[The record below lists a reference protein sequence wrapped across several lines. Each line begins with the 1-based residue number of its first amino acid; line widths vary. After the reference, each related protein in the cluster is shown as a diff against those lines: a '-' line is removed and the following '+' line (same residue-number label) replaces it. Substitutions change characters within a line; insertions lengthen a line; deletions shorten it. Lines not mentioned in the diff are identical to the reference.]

1 MKIPLR
7 IKPISVLTTPS
18 GYEHGAPLSDIG
30 EEELTPRSRIS
41 RRSVSSSHGAPPSP
55 TPNDRNHK
63 KRMSDEMSTNS
74 DPGDWENFDSSK
86 MMTGRLAADVAKQAD
101 EELEG
106 VESKRNSIILAG
118 AEDSDEMAI
127 LNAKAERILANA
139 RKRLTHMEDN
149 LSKARHS
156 VLWSPRSSPNISEQ
170 MHQPAGGLYRSI
182 SLASTGRRA
191 KAFPVKTSPVA
202 HSRGSSDTTTNT
214 GLKRLSM
221 IAEARAAS
229 AQEYRRRNESP
240 LVSRLSPVVRQYG
253 HSPASSRS
261 VNSPMRTLEEED
273 DSSST
278 TKTSPESSAPKS
290 LGLGINTMAQ
300 QTQED
305 LTMRASP
312 TSPTHHVR
320 PTSATST
327 RSIKDQMSDLRLRI
341 ADLKNKTQA
350 DKERRQ
356 SVQSRNTPS
365 PFTNGSNPEN
375 WYASAPGYTET
386 GSPLSTNAG
395 VGWSPNHE
403 KKMSLDAQLTPV
415 TPQASRF
422 LDQEPPSTADTQR
435 FDARTDVNTPNL
447 HKRDIEVAPEVA
459 DGEDSIIQE
468 SVYEDAEQNFDD
480 GDQVAT
486 SEEEQI
492 YLNEVLQESLDD
504 VEPEVPEIPEHYM
517 NPEGGESERHEDR
530 LDAFDYENMFL
541 HSAMGNYTGGAR
553 SRSPSTVSETS
564 SVATRRAEP
573 RTRTPTTGHNEDE
586 DALSERGEGSDG
598 YVIDENDDARGP
610 SRNLETPRPYSA
622 AHNDQSSL
630 ETPRSLPAPSRPW
643 MHTRTTSVESNST
656 VATFATATEGN
667 GDESGDEDPYE
678 ILSWGN
684 DTASAFPQP
693 PIGSPLKQTPAQ
705 HIAGAWPT
713 PPMST
718 RAPQHPIFDNTTH
731 PHHPNL
737 HILTNNAYIP
747 PHSNGVP
754 TPAQTPLPPSTSNSS
769 RTTSA
774 VASPITSTSYHYSR
788 PSTSSHSTT
797 STSQL
802 STSQHSLRS
811 HNLPPSHAHPSRP
824 TTATSTDHPA
834 NTEILME
841 SLIKLA
847 DPDFTIHGGGND
859 GTTGKGS
866 AFADVDK
873 DLVLGLLRAVGAVCD
888 GVLKAERRADMDG
901 VRELRRRLARGRGVL
916 EGGLSGGEDA
926 AERD

>member
-7 IKPISVLTTPS
+7 IKPLSVLTTPF

-30 EEELTPRSRIS
+30 EEELTPRSKIN
-41 RRSVSSSHGAPPSP
+41 RRSVSPSPGAPPSP
-55 TPNDRNHK
+55 TPNVRNHK
-63 KRMSDEMSTNS
+63 NRMSDEISTSS

-106 VESKRNSIILAG
+106 VESKRNSMILAG
-118 AEDSDEMAI
+118 AEDSDEMAV

-170 MHQPAGGLYRSI
+170 MHHPAGGLYRSI

-202 HSRGSSDTTTNT
+202 HSRGSSDTITNT

-240 LVSRLSPVVRQYG
+240 LISRLSPVVRQHG
-253 HSPASSRS
+253 HSPSSSRS

-273 DSSST
+273 DSTST

-305 LTMRASP
+305 LSMGASP
-312 TSPTHHVR
+312 TPPAHHVR
-320 PTSATST
+320 STSAAST
-327 RSIKDQMSDLRLRI
+327 ASIKHQMSDLRLRI

-375 WYASAPGYTET
+375 WYTSAPGYTET

-395 VGWSPNHE
+395 VGWSPKHE

-415 TPQASRF
+415 TPQASKF

-447 HKRDIEVAPEVA
+447 HKRAVEVVSVVA
-459 DGEDSIIQE
+459 DGHDSIIQE
-468 SVYEDAEQNFDD
+468 SVYEDAEQNFNNE
-480 GDQVAT
+480 DQVAT

-492 YLNEVLQESLDD
+492 YLNEVLQESLDE

-517 NPEGGESERHEDR
+517 NAEGGEAERHEDR

-541 HSAMGNYTGGAR
+541 HSAMGNYNGGAR
-553 SRSPSTVSETS
+553 SKSPSTVSETS

-573 RTRTPTTGHNEDE
+573 RTRTPTSGHRQDE
-586 DALSERGEGSDG
+586 DSSSEGAEDSDG
-598 YVIDENDDARGP
+598 DIVDENDNASTP
-610 SRNLETPRPYSA
+610 SRNLETPRPYSSGRD
-622 AHNDQSSL
+622 DQSSL

-643 MHTRTTSVESNST
+643 MHTRTTSIDSNST
-656 VATFATATEGN
+656 VATYATATEGG
-667 GDESGDEDPYE
+667 GDESDDEDPHE

-693 PIGSPLKQTPAQ
+693 PISSPLKQTPSQ

-713 PPMST
+713 PRMST
-718 RAPQHPIFDNTTH
+718 RATQHANFDSINNSH
-731 PHHPNL
+731 QPNL
-737 HILTNNAYIP
+737 HILTNSTYNP
-747 PHSNGVP
+747 SHSNGIP
-754 TPAQTPLPPSTSNSS
+754 TPIQTPLPPSTSNSS
-769 RTTSA
+769 RATSA
-774 VASPITSTSYHYSR
+774 VASPTTNILHHHSR
-788 PSTSSHSTT
+788 ASTSSHSTT

-802 STSQHSLRS
+802 STRSRGLLRTHS
-811 HNLPPSHAHPSRP
+811 HPSRP

-847 DPDFTIHGGGND
+847 DPDFTIHSDNGGVG
-859 GTTGKGS
+859 TGKGS

-888 GVLKAERRADMDG
+888 GVLKAERRADVSG
-901 VRELRRRLARGRGVL
+901 VVELRKRLAMGRGVL
-916 EGGLSGGEDA
+916 EGSLGDAEQNED
-926 AERD
+926 EIFKEG